1 MRADHPLVNLRT
13 LQVTTFRAAVG
24 SGSLFWAS
32 VTGVPFLLT
41 LLFQNVFGWSPVK
54 SGAIVA
60 VRVGRQHR
68 DQTGDHAAA
77 APLRVPA
84 GARRRHRR
92 RGGRRW
98 SSPGCSPRPRRW

>member
-1 MRADHPLVNLRT
+1 MRADHPLLNLRT

-54 SGAIVA
+54 SGAIVLF
-60 VRVGRQHR
+60 VFVGNIAIKPA
-68 DQTGDHAAA
+68 TT
-77 APLRVPA
+77 PLLRRFGFRPVLVVATA
-84 GARRRHRR
+84 GA
-92 RGGRRW
+92 GRRW